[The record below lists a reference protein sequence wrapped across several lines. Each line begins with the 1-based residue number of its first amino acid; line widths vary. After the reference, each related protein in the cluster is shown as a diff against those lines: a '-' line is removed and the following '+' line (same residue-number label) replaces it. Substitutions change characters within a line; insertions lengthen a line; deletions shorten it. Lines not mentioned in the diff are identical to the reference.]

1 MGPTGVRDVLVE
13 ENGRKRRVRKEG
25 ILVAITTAKKA
36 KKKVRNVK
44 EKGSLSGVWILNTA

>member
-25 ILVAITTAKKA
+25 ILVAITTTKKA
-36 KKKVRNVK
+36 KKKFRSVK
-44 EKGSLSGVWILNTA
+44 EKGSLSGVSILNTV